1 MVFVSFPRFHRIIIQ
16 GLLAPR
22 PLKQLQ
28 AKIVATDS
36 LKKKATFSMEYRA
49 KIACF
54 RTQTSQI
61 RTKIKKLPE
70 KNKSI
75 CQKNYLN
82 YARDTCQNY
91 LKD

>member
-36 LKKKATFSMEYRA
+36 LKKRPHF
-49 KIACF
+49 
-54 RTQTSQI
+54 QW
-61 RTKIKKLPE
+61 
-70 KNKSI
+70 SI
-75 CQKNYLN
+75 VPRLLASEPKP
-82 YARDTCQNY
+82 
-91 LKD
+91 LK

>member
-61 RTKIKKLPE
+61 RTKIK
-70 KNKSI
+70 
-75 CQKNYLN
+75 
-82 YARDTCQNY
+82 NY
-91 LKD
+91 LKKTKASAKKTI